1 MNSSLQNSSHN
12 SISISMKGITKR
24 YGNTLALNGVNFE
37 CKAGEIHA
45 LLGENGAGKST
56 LMHILSGLSRQD
68 AGEITVNGAVV
79 NLKSPKEAR
88 KCSIAMVHQH
98 FTLVPAFTVAEN
110 LALDLPFKG
119 RFSLYSTRNKAST
132 ALTKA
137 SELGWDLD
145 PDAVTSSL
153 PVGIQQRVEIVKA
166 LSSNS
171 QILIFDEPTAVLSV
185 DEVADLFRVLRT
197 LKSNGAT
204 VILIAHK
211 LAEIMAVADR
221 VTVLRKGNNVAESE
235 VSKTDIQQLAR
246 WMVYGGESNSD
257 KMSYAPARKVIRRTP
272 SSPILHGTGLT
283 ALGDRGEVAV
293 NCVDLSIS
301 KGEIFGIGG
310 VDGNGQVE
318 LAECLAGI
326 REFTAGS
333 LLWNG
338 AKFLV
343 GKNPLTGYIPQDR
356 RRDGLAVNLSIV
368 DNLLF
373 DAVRDK
379 NFQNGPFL
387 SKKKLNN
394 LANSL
399 VQEFDIRTSNPGLPA
414 SSLSGGNQQKIV
426 VARALYK
433 NPDLIVAMNP
443 TRGLDIH
450 ATEYVHSRLLEAR
463 TRGASI
469 VLFSTDI
476 DEIKLLADRA
486 AIISHG
492 TLSNFDL
499 EKGSGEELG
508 MLLGGVGLESGKDR

>member
-1 MNSSLQNSSHN
+1 MNSSLLHFSNN
-12 SISISMKGITKR
+12 PIAISMKGITKH
-24 YGNTLALNGVNFE
+24 YGSTLALNNVNFE
-37 CKAGEIHA
+37 CMGGEIHA

-56 LMHILSGLSRQD
+56 LMHILAGLSRPD
-68 AGEITVNGAVV
+68 TGEISVNGSVV
-79 NLKSPKEAR
+79 NLKSPREAR
-88 KCSIAMVHQH
+88 EYSIAMVHQH

-119 RFSLYSTRNKAST
+119 RFSRYSSRNEAST
-132 ALTKA
+132 ALAKA
-137 SELGWDLD
+137 AELGWHLD
-145 PDAVTSSL
+145 PNAITSSL
-153 PVGIQQRVEIVKA
+153 PVGLQQRVEIVKA
-166 LSSNS
+166 LSSNAS
-171 QILIFDEPTAVLSV
+171 TLIFDEPTAVLSV

-197 LKSNGAT
+197 LKSNGTT

-221 VTVLRKGNNVAESE
+221 VTILRKGNNVAETE
-235 VSKTDIQQLAR
+235 VSKTDVHQLAR
-246 WMVYGGESNSD
+246 WMVYGSD
-257 KMSYAPARKVIRRTP
+257 VDTDEEVKISAVK
-272 SSPILHGTGLT
+272 SSSTDTANTVLSGTGIT
-283 ALGDRGEVAV
+283 VSGDRGEVAV
-293 NCVDLSIS
+293 NSVDISIA

-310 VDGNGQVE
+310 VDGNGQLE

-326 REFTAGS
+326 REYSAGS

-338 AKFLV
+338 SEFAA
-343 GKNPLTGYIPQDR
+343 GKNPSTGYIPQDR

-368 DNLLF
+368 DNLLL

-379 NFQNGPFL
+379 TFQNGPFL
-387 SKKKLNN
+387 RKKKLNS
-394 LANSL
+394 LAYTL
-399 VQEFDIRTSNPGLPA
+399 VQEYDIRTSNPWLPA

-426 VARALYK
+426 VARALYR

-463 TRGASI
+463 SRGASI

-492 TLSNFDL
+492 SLTNYDL
-499 EKGSGEELG
+499 VKSSDEELG
-508 MLLGGVGLESGKDR
+508 MLLGGMGLESGSGK